1 MPRPPS
7 YVKPV
12 DQSRESQL
20 NGALELLH
28 FGYRRFVA
36 TPDRLLG
43 RYGFGRVHH
52 RILYFVGRNP
62 GLSVGEL
69 IRVLGVTKQA
79 LNRPLRQLTDG
90 GWIETSPAPHSR
102 RMKLLRLSRKGIR
115 LESQL
120 SGDQRARF
128 DRVFRGVG
136 ADAEQAWREVMR
148 RLAED

>member
-1 MPRPPS
+1 MPRAHAR
-7 YVKPV
+7 VKQV

-69 IRVLGVTKQA
+69 LRVLGVTKQA
-79 LNRPLRQLTDG
+79 LNRPLRELTDG
-90 GWIETSPAPHSR
+90 GWVESSPAPHSR
-102 RMKLLRLSRKGIR
+102 RSKLLRLSRKGVR

-136 ADAEQAWREVMR
+136 PAAEAAWREVMR